1 MVKSINMAKKKKL
14 KNNNGKRKRF
24 EDKKPS
30 HFTLPEQTKRLILLV
45 LMCLAAIIITLSFF
59 DLAGAGGDY
68 FKRLSILLFGKTVFI
83 LPLFLVAGGF
93 AFWRLRYKNRWP
105 VILAI
110 SLLILGTSAIFET
123 LDHEIKRGGWV
134 GYLISLPFL
143 KTFGL
148 LATQIIFA
156 SVVLIGGVIIWQF
169 SQKQKLPLN
178 KILASDEDGPDLMK
192 KIFGPKFKVK
202 SLEPQS
208 GTVAVPA
215 PPLEQKRVPALQ
227 EFKTRPVE
235 TFANKDYHLPPTD
248 LLESDK
254 GVPSAGDIKI
264 NSTIIKRT
272 LQNFDINVEMSEV
285 NIGPTVTQYTLKPAE
300 GVKLSKITTLNN
312 DLSLALAS
320 HPLRIEAPI
329 PGRPLVGIEVP
340 NKTRTIVR
348 LRNLIEHQNF
358 QNAASPLTLS
368 LGRDVAGNPIFADL
382 ARMPHLLVAGATGT
396 GKTICLNSIIAS
408 LLYQCSP
415 DILRLILIDPKR
427 VEFPVYN
434 ELPHLLTPVICD
446 SQKAVNA
453 FRWLITE
460 MERRFD
466 VLSQERARD
475 ILSFNELVS
484 KDGREPLPYIVL
496 IVDELA
502 DLMMARGR
510 DVEASVVR
518 LAQMARAVGIHL
530 ILATQ
535 RPSVEVITGLIKAN
549 VTSRITFQVASQID
563 SRTIL
568 DASGAEKLL
577 GAGDMLFLSA
587 EVSKPRRIQAAYVSD
602 KEIKKVVKFIKMQ
615 NPAMAGEEPSQAIAQ
630 ELEKT
635 LEQNLETDFMSGEE
649 DPLYEEAKKLVI
661 EAKKASSSLLQRRLK
676 VGYARAARL
685 IDILEERGVVG
696 PGDGAKPREILVGGP
711 VAQMADLPAVDK
723 SSSAEAAA
731 DEEKEEGGEWQKI

>member
-1 MVKSINMAKKKKL
+1 MAKKKKI
-14 KNNNGKRKRF
+14 KKNNGKRMARSEEKR
-24 EDKKPS
+24 PS
-30 HFTLPEQTKRLILLV
+30 RFALPDQTKRLILLV
-45 LMCLAAIIITLSFF
+45 FMCLAAVIITLSFF
-59 DLAGAGGDY
+59 DLAGMGGEY
-68 FKRLSILLFGKTVFI
+68 FKKISIFLLGKTVFI
-83 LPLFLVAGGF
+83 LPLFLISGGF

-110 SLLILGTSAIFET
+110 SLLILGTSAIFEC
-123 LDHEIKRGGWV
+123 LDHETRRGGWV

-143 KTFGL
+143 RAFGL

-156 SVVLIGGVIIWQF
+156 SIVLIGAVIIWQF
-169 SQKQKLPLN
+169 MQKPKLPLV
-178 KILASDEDGPDLMK
+178 KVSASEEENPGLMK

-202 SLEPQS
+202 SLEGQS
-208 GTVAVPA
+208 GPVAVPA
-215 PPLEQKRVPALQ
+215 PPLEIKQAPSPQ

-254 GVPSAGDIKI
+254 GVPSGGDIKI

-272 LQNFDINVEMSEV
+272 LQNFDIQVEMSEV

-340 NKTRTIVR
+340 NKTRTVVR

-358 QNAASPLTLS
+358 QNATSPLTLS

-415 DILRLILIDPKR
+415 DILKLILIDPKR
-427 VEFPVYN
+427 VEFPAYN
-434 ELPHLLTPVICD
+434 ELPHLLTPVILD

-475 ILSFNELVS
+475 ILSYNDSVI
-484 KDGREPLPYIVL
+484 KDGKEPLPYIVL
-496 IVDELA
+496 VVDELA

-518 LAQMARAVGIHL
+518 LAQMSRAVGIHL

-549 VTSRITFQVASQID
+549 ITSRITFQVASQVD

-568 DASGAEKLL
+568 DSAGAEKLL
-577 GAGDMLFLSA
+577 GAGDMLFVSA
-587 EVSKPRRIQAAYVSD
+587 EIAKPRRIQAAYVSD
-602 KEIKKVVKFIKMQ
+602 KEVKKIVKFIKTQ
-615 NPAMAGEEPSQAIAQ
+615 NPPVGGEEPSQVIAQ

-635 LEQNLETDFMSGEE
+635 LEQNPETDFMSGEE

-661 EAKKASSSLLQRRLK
+661 EAKKASSSLLQRRLR

-696 PGDGAKPREILVGGP
+696 PGEGAKPREILVSSP
-711 VAQMADLPAVDK
+711 VAQMA
-723 SSSAEAAA
+723 SSPQAEAEAVPP
-731 DEEKEEGGEWQKI
+731 EEKETDGWEKI

>member
-1 MVKSINMAKKKKL
+1 MVKLSNMAKRKKF
-14 KNNNGKRKRF
+14 KNNNGRRKRL
-24 EDKKPS
+24 EEKKPS
-30 HFTLPEQTKRLILLV
+30 RFTLPEQTKRLILLV
-45 LMCLAAIIITLSFF
+45 VMCLAAAIITLSFF
-59 DLAGAGGDY
+59 DLAGTGGDY
-68 FKRLSILLFGKTVFI
+68 FKRLSIFLFGKTVFI
-83 LPLFLVAGGF
+83 LPLFLIGGGF

-110 SLLILGTSAIFET
+110 SLLILGTSAIFECLGEET
-123 LDHEIKRGGWV
+123 RKGGWV

-143 KTFGL
+143 KAFGL
-148 LATQIIFA
+148 LAAQIIFS
-156 SVVLIGGVIIWQF
+156 SVVLIGAVILWQF
-169 SQKQKLPLN
+169 WQKPKLPLVKVAAGEEEN
-178 KILASDEDGPDLMK
+178 PSLMK

-202 SLEPQS
+202 SLESES

-215 PPLEQKRVPALQ
+215 PPLEIKQAPKLQ

-272 LQNFDINVEMSEV
+272 LQNFDIQVEMSEV

-340 NKTRTIVR
+340 NKTRTVVR
-348 LRNLIEHQNF
+348 LRNLIEHPNF
-358 QNAASPLTLS
+358 QNAASPLTIS
-368 LGRDVAGNPIFADL
+368 LGRDVAGNPMFADL

-434 ELPHLLTPVICD
+434 ELPHLLTPVILD
-446 SQKAVNA
+446 AQKAINA

-466 VLSQERARD
+466 VLSRERARD
-475 ILSFNELVS
+475 ISSYNEAVV

-518 LAQMARAVGIHL
+518 LAQMSRAVGIHL

-549 VTSRITFQVASQID
+549 ITSRITFQVASQVD

-568 DASGAEKLL
+568 DTAGAEKLL
-577 GAGDMLFLSA
+577 GAGDMLFVSA
-587 EVSKPRRIQAAYVSD
+587 EIAKPRRIQAAYVSD
-602 KEIKKVVKFIKMQ
+602 KEVKRVAKFIKTQ
-615 NPAMAGEEPSQAIAQ
+615 NPLLEGEEPAQVIA
-630 ELEKT
+630 EDLEKT
-635 LEQNLETDFMSGEE
+635 LEQNPETDFMSGED

-696 PGDGAKPREILVGGP
+696 PGEGAKPREILVSSPIAQLADSPP
-711 VAQMADLPAVDK
+711 VESVP
-723 SSSAEAAA
+723 E
-731 DEEKEEGGEWQKI
+731 EEKDGWQKI

>member
-1 MVKSINMAKKKKL
+1 MARKKSAQGRSASGGKS
-14 KNNNGKRKRF
+14 KNRNRNSERR
-24 EDKKPS
+24 ENPS
-30 HFTLPEQTKRLILLV
+30 HFSLPEQTKRLILLV
-45 LMCLAAIIITLSFF
+45 VMCLSAAIIALSFF
-59 DLAGAGGDY
+59 NKAGAGGDY
-68 FKRLSILLFGKTVFI
+68 FKDTSLFLFGKTVFI
-83 LPLFLVAGGF
+83 FPLFLVAGGF

-110 SLLILGTSAIFET
+110 SLLILGTSAIFECFDGET
-123 LDHEIKRGGWV
+123 RRGGWV

-156 SVVLIGGVIIWQF
+156 SVVLVGAVILWQF
-169 SQKQKLPLN
+169 WQKPKLPLVRVSAGEEEN
-178 KILASDEDGPDLMK
+178 PGLMK
-192 KIFGPKFKVK
+192 KIFAPKFKVK
-202 SLEPQS
+202 SLDGQS

-215 PPLEQKRVPALQ
+215 PPLEQKQKPLNQ
-227 EFKTRPVE
+227 EFKTKPAE
-235 TFANKDYHLPPTD
+235 SFANKDYHLPTAD

-254 GVPSAGDIKI
+254 GVPSGGDIKI

-272 LQNFDINVEMSEV
+272 LQNFDIQVEMSEV

-340 NKTRTIVR
+340 NKTRTTVR
-348 LRNLIEHQNF
+348 LKNLIEHPNF
-358 QNAASPLTLS
+358 QNASSPLTLC
-368 LGRDVAGNPIFADL
+368 LGRDVAGNPMFADL

-396 GKTICLNSIIAS
+396 GKTICLNSIITS

-427 VEFPVYN
+427 VEFPIYN
-434 ELPHLLTPVICD
+434 ELPHLLTPVILD
-446 SQKAVNA
+446 AQKAINA

-466 VLSQERARD
+466 VLSQARARD
-475 ILSFNELVS
+475 IAGYNELVV

-510 DVEASVVR
+510 DVEASIVR
-518 LAQMARAVGIHL
+518 LAQMSRAVGIHL

-549 VTSRITFQVASQID
+549 ITSRITFQVASQID

-568 DASGAEKLL
+568 DAAGAEKLL
-577 GAGDMLFLSA
+577 GAGDMLFVSA

-602 KEIKKVVKFIKMQ
+602 KEIKKVAKFIKTE

-635 LEQNLETDFMSGEE
+635 LEQNPEIDFMSGEE

-696 PGDGAKPREILVGGP
+696 PGDGAKPREIL
-711 VAQMADLPAVDK
+711 
-723 SSSAEAAA
+723 
-731 DEEKEEGGEWQKI
+731 